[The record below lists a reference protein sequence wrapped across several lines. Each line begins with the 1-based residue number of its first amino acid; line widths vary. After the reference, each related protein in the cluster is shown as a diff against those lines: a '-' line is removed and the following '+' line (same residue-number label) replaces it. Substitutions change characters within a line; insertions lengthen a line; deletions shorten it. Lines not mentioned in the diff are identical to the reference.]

1 MGDDTD
7 WSDARVE
14 DDMPTAQSAPSEAA
28 AAARAV
34 LNARKQPPT
43 APPPADAE
51 DDSEEEGA
59 APARAPPEPT
69 RSSCRHS
76 VAVPPDWTGDR
87 TALDAPSY
95 DGERAKT
102 YPFVLDAFQET
113 SVSVLE
119 RNESVLVA
127 AHTSAGKTVVA
138 EYAIAMAF
146 RDKQRVV
153 YTSPLKALSN
163 QKFREL
169 TEEFGDV
176 GLMTG
181 DVCINPN
188 ASCIVMTT
196 EVLRGMLYRGSD
208 VVREVKWIIFDEVH
222 YMRDRE
228 RGVVW
233 EESSSSRRAGANS
246 CFSPPRC
253 PTRTSSP
260 SGSRTYTHTRATW
273 CTPTT
278 GPRRCSTT
286 PFPRVATA
294 CT

>member
-1 MGDDTD
+1 
-7 WSDARVE
+7 
-14 DDMPTAQSAPSEAA
+14 MPTAQSAPSEAA

-76 VAVPPDWTGDR
+76 VAVPPRLDR
-87 TALDAPSY
+87 RQTALDAPSY

-208 VVREVKWIIFDEVH
+208 VVTGGEVDHLRRGALHEGQGARSRVG
-222 YMRDRE
+222 RDP
-228 RGVVW
+228 
-233 EESSSSRRAGANS
+233 SSSRRAGANS